1 MESNITRR
9 KEGCFG
15 VKYAR
20 FLEEF
25 YPEAWDRFRAR
36 PDHRELLRKYHAH
49 CQYNMAILMALL
61 QAKNGLVSRK
71 NLSPGLQQN
80 LYDCLVSQV
89 KNLIFTSLLEIL
101 NESSWMR

>member
-9 KEGCFG
+9 KEGYFG

-36 PDHRELLRKYHAH
+36 PDHR
-49 CQYNMAILMALL
+49 ALL

-71 NLSPGLQQN
+71 NICPGLQQDLHN
-80 LYDCLVSQV
+80 CLVSQA
-89 KNLIFTSLLEIL
+89 KI
-101 NESSWMR
+101 